1 MVSLVLAGVWALAV
15 ILSLN
20 IGSVPIPVRTS
31 LSLLADRL
39 AGVSSGD
46 PLEAVLFSVRLPRV
60 LLGSLVGAA
69 LAAAGTAFQ
78 SLLRNPLA
86 DPYVLGVSTGA
97 SLGTIIYSIVIAGTG
112 FATMGG
118 GLAFGR
124 PLAAFLGAAFTVGA
138 VYLTASGGRKAAD
151 NSQRLLLA
159 GIVLAS
165 FLSSINVFLLTSIN
179 QADLRGIFYWLIG
192 DLSRQVDASIYPV
205 TALVF
210 AGVGILYIF
219 SHSLNLIATGEEDA
233 LILGVEVKRVKTAV
247 YIIASLIT
255 GAVVSISGPIAYIG
269 LICPH
274 RLPLRRDLHPAGR
287 HPGPDHPLP
296 GRTPGGDRHRAVRS
310 PALHLSPASQG
321 EGQMSGD
328 FILEARN
335 LDFDYR
341 KPIVRDISFGLRPGT
356 FTGIV
361 GPNGCGKTTVLRL
374 LDGIIRPLAGEVLVD
389 GGRPLSRMRR
399 REIARLIAMVPQNGG
414 LDPYQTV
421 LQFAMLGRAPY
432 LSRFGFENQKDEAVT
447 LEALEMTQMTRYL
460 HARVTEI
467 SGGEKQRLLLARALA
482 QRTPILL
489 LDEVTANL
497 DINYQVELMRLVRRI
512 TREQNLATL
521 VVSHEINIL
530 GAFCDRII
538 LMSGGR
544 IRFQGSVGETLTR
557 EHLKQIFGLDFSIRR
572 LPGAGVEVLPV
583 IHEETS
589 HVSE

>member
-1 MVSLVLAGVWALAV
+1 M
-15 ILSLN
+15 
-20 IGSVPIPVRTS
+20 
-31 LSLLADRL
+31 
-39 AGVSSGD
+39 
-46 PLEAVLFSVRLPRV
+46 
-60 LLGSLVGAA
+60 
-69 LAAAGTAFQ
+69 
-78 SLLRNPLA
+78 
-86 DPYVLGVSTGA
+86 
-97 SLGTIIYSIVIAGTG
+97 
-112 FATMGG
+112 
-118 GLAFGR
+118 
-124 PLAAFLGAAFTVGA
+124 
-138 VYLTASGGRKAAD
+138 
-151 NSQRLLLA
+151 
-159 GIVLAS
+159 
-165 FLSSINVFLLTSIN
+165 FLLTSIN

-219 SHSLNLIATGEEDA
+219 SQPEPDRHGEEDA

-274 RLPLRRDLHPAGR
+274 MGRMLFGSDNASDPHRLPLRRDLHPAGR

-296 GRTPGGDRHRAVRS
+296 AELPVGIVTAVRE
-310 PALHLSPASQG
+310 PLFIYLLHRK

-361 GPNGCGKTTVLRL
+361 GPNGCGKTTVPAARR
-374 LDGIIRPLAGEVLVD
+374 IIRPLAGEVLVD

-497 DINYQVELMRLVRRI
+497 DINYQVELMRLV
-512 TREQNLATL
+512 
-521 VVSHEINIL
+521 
-530 GAFCDRII
+530 
-538 LMSGGR
+538 
-544 IRFQGSVGETLTR
+544 
-557 EHLKQIFGLDFSIRR
+557 
-572 LPGAGVEVLPV
+572 
-583 IHEETS
+583 
-589 HVSE
+589 